1 MIYDGNVGK
10 HFNSLTKIQML
21 GVTILLSLTVF
32 MNMVSEIIPNTS
44 DAVSIIGIIQRIS
57 TFLEYEYFSN
67 SFYCFSCS
75 VLSKIETYFYITSFL
90 YHVI

>member
-1 MIYDGNVGK
+1 MIYNLSAAK
-10 HFNSLTKIQML
+10 YFRSLTKIQML

-44 DAVSIIGIIQRIS
+44 DAVSIIGIETFQRIS

-75 VLSKIETYFYITSFL
+75 VLSK
-90 YHVI
+90 

>member
-1 MIYDGNVGK
+1 MIYNLNAAK
-10 HFNSLTKIQML
+10 YFHSLTKIQML

-44 DAVSIIGIIQRIS
+44 DAVSIIGIETFQRIS

-75 VLSKIETYFYITSFL
+75 VLSK
-90 YHVI
+90 